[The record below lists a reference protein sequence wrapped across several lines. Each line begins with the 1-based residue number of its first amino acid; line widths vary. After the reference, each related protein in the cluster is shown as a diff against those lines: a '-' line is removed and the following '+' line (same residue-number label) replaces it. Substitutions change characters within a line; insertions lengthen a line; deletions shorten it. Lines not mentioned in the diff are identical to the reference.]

1 MANVVIAGASRGI
14 GLELAK
20 QHAEA
25 GDRVFA
31 ICRSPDKADTL
42 GALAAASGG
51 MVSVHAGDVADD
63 ASIRAG
69 AASTG
74 SDTIDIVYTVA
85 GVIGTV
91 EPELESADW
100 AVFDEAINIMVKGP
114 LRVLHAFLP
123 RLGGGSKVIN
133 FSSQIAASTWPY
145 GGYYA
150 YAAAKAAL
158 NRMMRSVASDVKDRG
173 IIIGLIHPGYV
184 QTDMGGPNAEITPQ
198 ESASGIRKVTTE
210 WTLDQSGDFKKWNGE
225 NHAW

>member
-1 MANVVIAGASRGI
+1 
-14 GLELAK
+14 
-20 QHAEA
+20 
-25 GDRVFA
+25 
-31 ICRSPDKADTL
+31 
-42 GALAAASGG
+42 
-51 MVSVHAGDVADD
+51 VHVGDVADD

-91 EPELESADW
+91 EPELERADW

-123 RLGGGSKVIN
+123 RLGNGSKVIN